1 MGDKERID
9 WIEAKHPLGLL
20 DVMSTD
26 SGVGYGFTSI
36 TGDQTLYESFRD
48 AIDAAMRSED

>member
-1 MGDKERID
+1 MTDKERLD

-26 SGVGYGFTSI
+26 SGVGYGFNSI
-36 TGDQTLYESFRD
+36 TGDHTLYESFRE
-48 AIDAAMRSED
+48 AIDAAMDAPD